1 MNDDT
6 LSDGIVRL
14 LLGVAVCASW
24 FAAVA
29 FVMDYA

>member
-1 MNDDT
+1 MNDDRMI
-6 LSDGIVRL
+6 DGIVRL

-29 FVMDYA
+29 FVLDYA